1 MAAATIPD
9 PAVGLVVTAMVY
21 ASMVYARVFLSYV
34 LLTETLFLV
43 KFMVVVANGGRAHF
57 MIYLE
62 CAAVRRLTAALNAV
76 LCIAVVVDDAPCR
89 IRIQSPIIEARSGV
103 LMHVKCSA
111 PAQHR
116 LPLGLSCTLV
126 STYSFFA
133 HFQRP

>member
-1 MAAATIPD
+1 
-9 PAVGLVVTAMVY
+9 
-21 ASMVYARVFLSYV
+21 
-34 LLTETLFLV
+34 
-43 KFMVVVANGGRAHF
+43 MVVVPNGGRAHF

-103 LMHVKCSA
+103 FMHVKCSA

-116 LPLGLSCTLV
+116 LPLGLSSSKRTSCIYSHDSLNPMHTGIGRTL
-126 STYSFFA
+126 
-133 HFQRP
+133 